1 MTISLDEIIADNANT
16 DTNGAP
22 RISEEDLALQFA
34 DTHAAHTR
42 YVALWNKWLIW
53 DGVRWAM
60 DETKL
65 AFSLARDLCRDQ
77 AAMTKGSD
85 RIRIASAKTRAAVV
99 SLAGEDRRLAATVDQ
114 WDADPWLLN
123 TPTGVID
130 LRTGKR
136 RDQLPKDYMTKVTAV
151 APDASCPTPLWSKFL
166 ATVTNNDGDLASYL
180 ARVSGYAL
188 TGSVQEHALFFHY
201 GLGGNGKGV
210 FGNAVSGIMG
220 DYHRTAPIETFTAS
234 NTDRHPTELA
244 MLRGARLVTATE
256 TEEGRRWAESRI
268 KMLTGDDKISA
279 RFMHQNFFDFV
290 PQFKLMISGNHKPG
304 LNSVDEAIRR
314 RFNLVPFTVTIPKK
328 ERDVELG
335 KKLKAEWPGILSWMI
350 QGCVQWQQIGLAP
363 PQAVIKATDEYLAAE
378 DTIKQWLNECCRKD
392 PAAWTSFGVLY
403 ECWKQWAE
411 TLGEY
416 AGTSKRFSQKL
427 EDHGFVSKRMDQR
440 GFLGV
445 TIYLS
450 TKDCDSS
457 GRPLPPKPIWTRTM

>member
-1 MTISLDEIIADNANT
+1 MTISLEEIIGDNAKT
-16 DTNGAP
+16 ETNGAP

-34 DTHAAHTR
+34 DTHAAHAR

-60 DETKL
+60 DETRM

-77 AAMTKGSD
+77 ATMAKGSD
-85 RIRIASAKTRAAVV
+85 QVRIASAKTRAAVV

-136 RDQLPKDYMTKVTAV
+136 RDQLTEDYMTKVTAV
-151 APDASCPTPLWSKFL
+151 VPDDCCPTPLWSKFL
-166 ATVTNNDGDLASYL
+166 ATVTNGDGDLASYL

-210 FGNAVSGIMG
+210 FGNAISGIMG

-279 RFMHQNFFDFV
+279 RFMRQDFFDFT
-290 PQFKLMISGNHKPG
+290 PQFKLLISGNHKPG

-328 ERDVELG
+328 KRDVELG
-335 KKLKAEWPGILSWMI
+335 NKLKVEWPGILSWMI
-350 QGCVQWQQIGLAP
+350 EGCMQWQQSGLAP
-363 PQAVIKATDEYLAAE
+363 PKAVIKATEEYLAAE
-378 DTIKQWLNECCRKD
+378 DTIKQWLNECCCEDRG
-392 PAAWTSFGVLY
+392 AWTSFGVLY
-403 ECWKQWAE
+403 ECWKRWAE

-427 EDHGFVSKRMDQR
+427 EDRGFVPLRKKER

-445 TIYLS
+445 TIYRPTEQGDK
-450 TKDCDSS
+450 TKK
-457 GRPLPPKPIWTRTM
+457 PEPIWGASM